1 MHARAL
7 TDHLTLTEVGF
18 GAACLGNLYSAI
30 SDEQSDACVAAAW
43 DAGIRYFDTA
53 PHYGLGLSER
63 RLGRALAGRPREEF
77 TLSTKVGRLLVP
89 RVPPL
94 PRDDDLFEVPGDTDR
109 VWDFT
114 DGGIRRSIEESL
126 TRLGLDH
133 IDIAYLHDPEVS
145 GVPGALADGLDTLLT
160 LRDEGLV
167 TAVGVGTNDPA
178 TVTAAFADYDIDTA
192 MLAGRYTLLREDG
205 FAEVVAAAAGRPVVL
220 AGVFNSGILAGA
232 EVPDGATLDYHVA
245 PEQTL
250 DQARRI
256 AALAR
261 RHGTTLPTLAIQ
273 HGLRHPATASVVLGM
288 SSPEQVTQNVARYS
302 EAVPPQVWA
311 ELGEVA
317 PPR

>member
-1 MHARAL
+1 MRARAL
-7 TDHLTLTEVGF
+7 TDRLTLTEVGF

-30 SDEQSDACVAAAW
+30 SDEQSEACVEAAW
-43 DAGIRYFDTA
+43 AAGIRYFDTA

-94 PRDDDLFEVPGDTDR
+94 PRDDDLFEVPGDLDR
-109 VWDFT
+109 VWDFSA
-114 DGGIRRSIEESL
+114 GGIRRSIEESL

-133 IDIAYLHDPEVS
+133 LDIAYLHDPDVS
-145 GVPGALADGLDTLLT
+145 GVPGAIADGLTNLLA
-160 LRDEGLV
+160 LRAEGLV

-178 TVTAAFADYDIDTA
+178 TVAAAFAGHDIDTA

-205 FAEVVAAAAGRPVVL
+205 FAEVVAAAAGRPVAL
-220 AGVFNSGILAGA
+220 AGVFNSGILARE
-232 EVPDGATLDYHVA
+232 EVPADATLDYLAA
-245 PEQTL
+245 PAEAM
-250 DQARRI
+250 DRARRI
-256 AALAR
+256 AALAGR
-261 RHGTTLPTLAIQ
+261 NGTTLPTLAIQ

-288 SSPEQVTQNVARYS
+288 SSPEQVVQNIARYG
-302 EAVPPQVWA
+302 EQVPPQVWA
-311 ELGEVA
+311 DLGALA

>member
-1 MHARAL
+1 MRARAL
-7 TDHLTLTEVGF
+7 TDRLALTEVGF

-30 SDEQSDACVAAAW
+30 SDEQSEACVDAAW

-63 RLGRALAGRPREEF
+63 RLGRALAGRPRDEF

-89 RVPPL
+89 RLPPL
-94 PRDDDLFEVPGDTDR
+94 PRDDDMFDVPGDLDR
-109 VWDFT
+109 VWDFSA
-114 DGGIRRSIEESL
+114 GGIRRSIEESL

-133 IDIAYLHDPEVS
+133 IDIAYLHDPDVS
-145 GVPGALADGLDTLLT
+145 AVPGALADGLEALLT
-160 LRDEGLV
+160 LRAEGLV

-178 TVTAAFADYDIDTA
+178 TVVAAFADYDIDTA
-192 MLAGRYTLLREDG
+192 MLAGRYTLLREAG
-205 FAEVVAAAAGRPVVL
+205 FAGVVAAAAGRPVVL
-220 AGVFNSGILAGA
+220 AGVFNSGILARE
-232 EVPDGATLDYHVA
+232 EVPADATLDYLAA
-245 PEQTL
+245 PA
-250 DQARRI
+250 DVVDRARRI
-256 AALAR
+256 AALAAQN
-261 RHGTTLPTLAIQ
+261 GTTLPALAIQ

-288 SSPEQVTQNVARYS
+288 SSPEQVAQNVARYG